1 MQASSEAQVS
11 AAGEV
16 MEPVATANTMPS
28 QTILCRFTCTP
39 QSVQRKDSAKG
50 VDPDHNGLARPYD
63 SGPIFDFLSERQL
76 MAVGSTIVTRSRAF
90 NESSGLPSAGNDD
103 GFAERTLIFL
113 LANRIH
119 GPQLRQQVVDQHIAD
134 QDPACHAQMNAGT

>member
-1 MQASSEAQVS
+1 VS

-50 VDPDHNGLARPYD
+50 VDPDHQVIGVSCRPITE
-63 SGPIFDFLSERQL
+63 PRALSESPGR
-76 MAVGSTIVTRSRAF
+76 
-90 NESSGLPSAGNDD
+90 PPAGNNDE
-103 GFAERTLIFL
+103 FAERSLIFL

-119 GPQLRQQVVDQHIAD
+119 GPQLRQQVVDQQSQTRPWRA
-134 QDPACHAQMNAGT
+134 ARE